1 MNDSIANPP
10 EKDPKS
16 IMTVADQGQGGLE
29 EKTRSNSTTLTTIAL
44 TKDNPASTTHQSR
57 RKQPPPS
64 KIAEDGARKGRPL
77 VVFTKKVKVSKLH
90 KFYKKAWKKE
100 TFGNQAFA
108 TWYSRTVANRGLEIE
123 GDIDD
128 REAQQKLPT
137 TMGSNEDKSQEMA
150 LKSKKIVLDQG
161 QEDPEATT
169 RLNSTTQLTVDLV
182 KDNPHNNYVPF
193 LNVVQLICLVL
204 FSEKNTADQFPWT
217 ILPNPHHQSG
227 SADLPIDSRLERIVF
242 NSFLGK
248 VYTMNS
254 FCIPADTLAY

>member
-108 TWYSRTVANRGLEIE
+108 TWYSRTVANRGLDIAKCPGHWAVVDVEASSESHTYDEIASE
-123 GDIDD
+123 IYIYITESLIGLIYYKSI
-128 REAQQKLPT
+128 QLP
-137 TMGSNEDKSQEMA
+137 
-150 LKSKKIVLDQG
+150 L
-161 QEDPEATT
+161 
-169 RLNSTTQLTVDLV
+169 
-182 KDNPHNNYVPF
+182 
-193 LNVVQLICLVL
+193 
-204 FSEKNTADQFPWT
+204 
-217 ILPNPHHQSG
+217 
-227 SADLPIDSRLERIVF
+227 
-242 NSFLGK
+242 
-248 VYTMNS
+248 
-254 FCIPADTLAY
+254 